1 MFFLSLAQARDTEGK
16 IISIICIYNF
26 MWFSTGLS
34 VPGRVLMPQVL
45 AGVPQF
51 VGNITDLVTWVHIK
65 GGNTFSNAA
74 STPKPSHHRGGIF
87 GCGPS
92 LCRPCLL

>member
-1 MFFLSLAQARDTEGK
+1 
-16 IISIICIYNF
+16 

-34 VPGRVLMPQVL
+34 VPGRFLMPQIS
-45 AGVPQF
+45 AGTPQF
-51 VGNITDLVTWVHIK
+51 VGNITDLVTWAHIK